1 MINREL
7 IRLKTVQ
14 ITYAYYEND
23 GKNVDAA
30 EKELFFSLSK
40 AYDLYNQLLLLMVA
54 INNIAVRT
62 VETQQNRVKRLNE
75 ETIVPTK
82 FVNNRFMAQLE
93 SNEQLRDFR
102 DASKYSWL
110 DEEEFLRR
118 TYKKITEQ
126 EYYKEYMASGE
137 SSYEEDREVWRKI
150 YRNILCNNEELDGIL
165 EELSLYWNDDK
176 GIVDTF
182 VLKTIKRFDEEKG
195 SKQELLPEYH
205 SEDDREFASKLF
217 RHAINNADYYRSLI
231 AEQNRN
237 WDLNRVVKM
246 DLLIMQIAL
255 AEIISFPGIPV
266 SVSINEYVEIAK
278 MYSTPKSGSYING
291 VLDAIAK
298 RLHDENKLMG
308 NK

>member
-126 EYYKEYMASGE
+126 DFYKEYMASGE

-182 VLKTIKRFDEEKG
+182 VLKTIKRFAEENG
-195 SKQELLPEYH
+195 SKQELLPEYR
-205 SEDDREFASKLF
+205 SEEDREFASKLF